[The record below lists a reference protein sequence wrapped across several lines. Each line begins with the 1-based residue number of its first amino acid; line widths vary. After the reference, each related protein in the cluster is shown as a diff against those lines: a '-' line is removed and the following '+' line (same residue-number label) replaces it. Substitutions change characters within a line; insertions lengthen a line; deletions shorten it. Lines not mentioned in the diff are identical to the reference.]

1 MQNMLILFCASLFQ
15 DVGQAVLRCKE
26 NLLQENAN
34 VSEIFGYYENV
45 LVLKSCIE
53 STFGGVLFLL
63 TLLGFLNV
71 FGVITLN
78 LGFETG
84 EWAKRAYLYNGIIF
98 TSINFSLLL
107 YLMFCGAEVNEKDKD
122 FRNEVN
128 TYDRKSRLRNVRN
141 DHDGYVSALGNENIA
156 FSACGYFKFTKS
168 SILTGFGVLLTYSL
182 LINQFQ
188 K

>member
-1 MQNMLILFCASLFQ
+1 MQNMLTLFCASLFQ
-15 DVGQAVLRCKE
+15 DIGQAILRCKE
-26 NLLQENAN
+26 NLLEKNAN
-34 VSEIFGYYENV
+34 LSEIFRYYENI
-45 LVLKSCIE
+45 LFLKRRIE

-84 EWAKRAYLYNGIIF
+84 EWSKRGYLYNAIIF
-98 TSINFSLLL
+98 SSINFSLLL
-107 YLMFCGAEVNEKDKD
+107 HLMFCGADVHEKDKD

-128 TYDRKSRLRNVRN
+128 TYDLKSRLRNIQN
-141 DHDGYVSALGNENIA
+141 DPHGYVSALGNESIA

-168 SILTGFGVLLTYSL
+168 SILTGIGVLLTYSL